1 MGGFGGCTGSGG
13 IVYSSWILEFFLDTG
28 LDPVTSFLSELD
40 AENQKYRDVFGN
52 ADVLS
57 AILMLISGAL
67 GLLITPP
74 RRRLYVT
81 GWIAL
86 AVFGI
91 ATIADASF
99 PPSNARAR
107 VARRAHPTVYFRSS
121 TMFTR

>member
-1 MGGFGGCTGSGG
+1 MRGG
-13 IVYSSWILEFFLDTG
+13 VWRLRWLWAESSTRRGLEFFLDTG

-67 GLLITPP
+67 GLLITP

-99 PPSNARAR
+99 PRMLGRGLPVERTR
-107 VARRAHPTVYFRSS
+107 LVYFRSS